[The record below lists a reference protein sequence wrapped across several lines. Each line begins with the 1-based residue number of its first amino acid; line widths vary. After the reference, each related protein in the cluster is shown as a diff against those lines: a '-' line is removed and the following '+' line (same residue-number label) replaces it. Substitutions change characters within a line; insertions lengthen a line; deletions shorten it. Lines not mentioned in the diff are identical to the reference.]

1 MKSSKTYTV
10 QEALLKLSK
19 YCTYQDRC
27 HQEVENKL
35 KEMKMIPAARD
46 EIISQLIKYDF
57 LNEQRFA
64 LNYARGKFNQKHW
77 GRIRIRQELKRRNI
91 TAKLIDKALDRISE
105 KAYREKLK
113 TIARKKFDEQN
124 QDKSLKA
131 KARLKNYLLYKGY
144 ESQLVFDEL
153 FFLWEN

>member
-1 MKSSKTYTV
+1 MKMTKTYTV

-27 HQEVENKL
+27 HQEVEQKL
-35 KEMKMIPAARD
+35 REMNMIPQARD
-46 EIISQLIKYDF
+46 EIISQLIKHDF

-91 TAKLIDKALDRISE
+91 TEKLIQKALDQISE
-105 KAYREKLK
+105 KEYVSKLK
-113 TIARKKFDEQN
+113 NIARKKFEEHDK
-124 QDKSLKA
+124 DKSLKA

-153 FFLWEN
+153 FFLMES

>member
-1 MKSSKTYTV
+1 
-10 QEALLKLSK
+10 
-19 YCTYQDRC
+19 
-27 HQEVENKL
+27 
-35 KEMKMIPAARD
+35 MIPQARD
-46 EIISQLIKYDF
+46 EIISQLIKHDF

-91 TAKLIDKALDRISE
+91 TEKLIQKALDQISE
-105 KAYREKLK
+105 KEYVSKLK
-113 TIARKKFDEQN
+113 NIARKKFEEHDK
-124 QDKSLKA
+124 DKSLKA

-153 FFLWEN
+153 FFLMES